1 MNYFHSNFL
10 HTAAALAIM
19 LTTALGTGCAASG
32 PYFRPTDPSQTK
44 YVQTPDGEGTPQVSF
59 GGGPPDAWW
68 TLLGSTEID
77 RLVSL
82 ALQNNQSIA
91 GAQAHLAAARERI
104 RAARGALYPQ
114 VDAAVGGQRTRFGAP
129 VLGPLAKDF
138 PIFSAYAAGPEVCSG
153 L

>member
-1 MNYFHSNFL
+1 MSNFHSNFL
-10 HTAAALAIM
+10 RTAAALALL

-32 PYFRPTDPSQTK
+32 PYVRPTDPSQTK
-44 YVQTPDGEGTPQVSF
+44 YVQTPAGEGTPQVSF

-114 VDAAVGGQRTRFGAP
+114 VDAAR
-129 VLGPLAKDF
+129 
-138 PIFSAYAAGPEVCSG
+138 
-153 L
+153 